1 MKVDLGSIKMVD
13 LGSRTNYIGGD
24 VWEMDMDLE
33 WPSFQQ
39 FNEIVTDGLG
49 CQNVHK
55 LFYCIPGKPFKKEL
69 RLIRDDIEMFAFGW
83 IIRKYGSIDIYVEHS
98 VAEPV
103 LAPMQIEY
111 EKENLVEGVEN
122 PRDGFENPVDGVEN
136 PVDDDVGNP
145 IEEVEMP
152 GNGDDAEI
160 DEGDDVQVDHEERV
174 IDGAV
179 NVEDVNEEGRKDGE
193 ELSVKKS
200 KDKRLE
206 FLNESG
212 YFVEIENSS
221 GNEDDEETK
230 YARRGFRQAKYQMI
244 RELGIEGIRVDVEH
258 VGVDPINKYLADY
271 DLREDAGYPL
281 APSQG
286 KDKGPWKL

>member
-1 MKVDLGSIKMVD
+1 MGSDEGTFRFHYNGTFIVEG
-13 LGSRTNYIGGD
+13 GSRTKYIGGD
-24 VWEMDMDLE
+24 VWEMDMDPE

-55 LFYCIPGKPFKKEL
+55 LFYCIPEPFKKEL

-111 EKENLVEGVEN
+111 EKENSVEGVEN
-122 PRDGFENPVDGVEN
+122 PVDGFENPVDGVEN
-136 PVDDDVGNP
+136 SVDGVENPV
-145 IEEVEMP
+145 EEVEMP
-152 GNGDDAEI
+152 GN
-160 DEGDDVQVDHEERV
+160 GDDVQVDHEERV
-174 IDGAV
+174 IDDVV
-179 NVEDVNEEGRKDGE
+179 NIEDINEEGRKEGE
-193 ELSVKKS
+193 EPTVKNS

-212 YFVEIENSS
+212 YFVE
-221 GNEDDEETK
+221 
-230 YARRGFRQAKYQMI
+230 
-244 RELGIEGIRVDVEH
+244 V
-258 VGVDPINKYLADY
+258 
-271 DLREDAGYPL
+271 
-281 APSQG
+281 
-286 KDKGPWKL
+286 